1 MPKPFRRVVP
11 GHDEAGRAVLLS
23 DAPPARVQVVG
34 TLGPTFYEVWNTRE
48 TPAKID
54 RRGGE
59 PYDAQPT
66 LAPPRTGT
74 RIRVLD
80 IPPETEATTKIDAAA
95 ARAHFAQIGAAQ
107 AAAAGDSG
115 ARHALMPRTDSVA
128 PVAQA
133 KTAGSR
139 LFSSTENCP
148 TGSVERS
155 GPRFGRQLS
164 HVSGR
169 QSGGAQC
176 LGHSRAIRGRAILTA
191 LELAFDGRHLNLE
204 ADDGAHHAGDIVRG
218 SVGDSP
224 AMDIVPLVLIGQRF
238 DQVVQPVRI
247 VDEPNVPLDVH
258 RGVVPGRHRPAV
270 LALARVP

>member
-1 MPKPFRRVVP
+1 MRPRPGSKPGISSSSAAP
-11 GHDEAGRAVLLS
+11 TTAG
-23 DAPPARVQVVG
+23 P
-34 TLGPTFYEVWNTRE
+34 
-48 TPAKID
+48 I
-54 RRGGE
+54 
-59 PYDAQPT
+59 
-66 LAPPRTGT
+66 
-74 RIRVLD
+74 
-80 IPPETEATTKIDAAA
+80 
-95 ARAHFAQIGAAQ
+95 
-107 AAAAGDSG
+107 
-115 ARHALMPRTDSVA
+115 
-128 PVAQA
+128 AQA

-139 LFSSTENCP
+139 LFSSTENSP

-247 VDEPNVPLDVH
+247 VDEPTVPLDVH

-270 LALARVP
+270 LALARVPGWGDVMIGADE